1 MAGYQYMHME
11 MYAPA
16 ISTLKGSKR
25 AAEGKK
31 RKRGSG
37 GWTALQILDEAR
49 REVSASHHV
58 DKPQPPEI
66 LMGNLDDLYAQLKA
80 QYQVVTENKFRKN
93 DDGQYALDDEGKR
106 IKDSITSTKLI
117 LPSGQRSD
125 TPVLLAGVLSSP
137 WAPDDP
143 RSIEWRMD
151 CLPWLKAKFG
161 KNLRAVIAHN
171 DEAFDHIHFFAADEN
186 LGNVKALHVGC
197 NARSKAKAEG
207 LDATA
212 QADAFSDAMRALQDD
227 YHSSVASI
235 HGMARMGPGRRR
247 LSRYEWKLEQKQA
260 EVLAETLKKAE
271 AIDDKIRVQGRVL
284 QAVEGRV
291 FLAKM
296 GIQAANDEAESIIQA
311 ARLEAE
317 KIKKDADRQLEL
329 LKQEIAKHNSN
340 VILFNKARQDMKEI
354 WEELTPERR
363 ANATQNIQKK
373 RVPNGP

>member
-1 MAGYQYMHME
+1 MAGCQYMHME
-11 MYAPA
+11 MYAPEV
-16 ISTLKGSKR
+16 STLKGSKR
-25 AAEGKK
+25 AEKGKK
-31 RKRGSG
+31 RKAGSG

-58 DKPQPPEI
+58 DSPQPPEI
-66 LMGNLDDLYAQLKA
+66 LMGDLDGLYDQLKA
-80 QYQVVTENKFRKN
+80 QYQTVTENKFRKT

-106 IKDSITSTKLI
+106 IKESVTSTKLV
-117 LPSGQRSD
+117 LPPGQRSD
-125 TPVLLAGVLSSP
+125 APVLIAGVLSSP
-137 WAPDDP
+137 WPPDDP
-143 RSIEWRMD
+143 RSVEWRMD

-171 DEAFDHIHFFAADEN
+171 DEKYDHIHFFVADEN
-186 LGNVKALHVGC
+186 LGNVKHLHVGC
-197 NARSKAKAEG
+197 TARSKAKQDG
-207 LDATA
+207 LDAKE
-212 QADAFSDAMRALQDD
+212 QADAFSSAMRALQDD
-227 YHSSVASI
+227 YHTQVASI
-235 HGMARMGPGRRR
+235 HGMARIGPGRRR

-271 AIDDKIRVQGRVL
+271 VIDDKIRVQGRVL
-284 QAVEGRV
+284 QAVEGQV
-291 FLAKM
+291 YLAKM